1 MILQCNVNL
10 IHVVNVP
17 QMYGMYLLRKEEMQL
32 TRMGNSDKERILFHV
47 TTKSRAVESL
57 KNGLDWRRTRRSK
70 FGCGVSFSDNADYAN
85 YYADKLPKE
94 GIIIYMAS
102 LIIYVVCLEAKFSP
116 SPIIKKASTF
126 KATQKSLSKHTNA
139 IARKWFYPHFL
150 PL

>member
-1 MILQCNVNL
+1 MSYMILQCNVDL

-32 TRMGNSDKERILFHV
+32 THEGNSEKERILYHV

-70 FGCGVSFSDNADYAN
+70 FGCGVSFSDDADYAN

-94 GIIIYMAS
+94 GTINDIVNY
-102 LIIYVVCLEAKFSP
+102 LCLFVC
-116 SPIIKKASTF
+116 
-126 KATQKSLSKHTNA
+126 QRNA
-139 IARKWFYPHFL
+139 LRL
-150 PL
+150 P